1 MQTNRRTYEPRG
13 LDVAS
18 YRMKPKLNNPDILL
32 LDNPKQILTADLIE
46 EKESEAWK
54 KDIM

>member
-1 MQTNRRTYEPRG
+1 MPTNRRTYEPRG

-32 LDNPKQILTADLIE
+32 LDNPKQILTTDLIE

-54 KDIM
+54 KDII